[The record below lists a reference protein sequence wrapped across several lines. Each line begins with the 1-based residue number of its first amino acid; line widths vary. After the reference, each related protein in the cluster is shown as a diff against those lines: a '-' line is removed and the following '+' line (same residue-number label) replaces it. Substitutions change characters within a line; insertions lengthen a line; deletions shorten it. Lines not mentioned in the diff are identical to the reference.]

1 MLEKLKALELRYED
15 LKISWETQRFTVIP
29 NGCGR

>member
-15 LKISWETQRFTVIP
+15 LQNQLGDPRFTVIP